1 MKVNIQSVKFKADQK
16 LVDHIQTRIDKLE
29 QFHDHIIDADVYL
42 KVINTTERDNKAVEI
57 RMNIPGNDILV
68 SKESSSFEEA
78 TDQATD
84 VLKRQLRKRKEKVRG
99 I

>member
-16 LVDHIQTRIDKLE
+16 LVEHIQARLDKLE

-42 KVINTTERDNKAVEI
+42 KVVNTTERDNKAVEI

-68 SKESSSFEEA
+68 SKEGSSFEEA